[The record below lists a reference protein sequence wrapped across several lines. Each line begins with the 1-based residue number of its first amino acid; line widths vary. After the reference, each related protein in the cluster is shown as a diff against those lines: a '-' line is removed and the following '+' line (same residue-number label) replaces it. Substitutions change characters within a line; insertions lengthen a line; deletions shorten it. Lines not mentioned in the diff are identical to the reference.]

1 MRLASMSKM
10 GYYPTPDSIIA
21 DLATR
26 LTTTGKITALDP
38 CAGTGKA
45 LAHITAGLDHN
56 PLTYTI
62 EPDRLRYLEA
72 AAQTSQALHASLEDC
87 SIAHNSFSLLFL
99 NPPYDYHY
107 DNDAET
113 LTPDQFRDKH
123 KTKRKEI
130 HFLQRTLP
138 YLAPAGLLIYII
150 PEHIL
155 NKHCNEYLTARLDNP
170 AAYRFPKDLYPEFK
184 QIIIT
189 GHKKTTKPQPSPAGI
204 TLTDYNDR
212 PTTPLPLPTT
222 SPCKLFRANKL
233 SPELATDLYNQH
245 RETLLSTLYPTYTN
259 PIDNATAP
267 LPLHLGH
274 LSLMLAA
281 GKINGLMK
289 PNTPQRHIVR
299 GSVEKYRTVSQQT
312 ESTDSG
318 HCNITRTRD
327 SYAVSVKILTP
338 DGFIETLT

>member
-1 MRLASMSKM
+1 MRLASLAKL
-10 GYYPTPDSIIA
+10 GYYPTPDSIVA
-21 DLATR
+21 DLAAR
-26 LTTTGKITALDP
+26 LTTTGKTTALDP

-45 LAHITAGLDHN
+45 LADIAAALPGA
-56 PLTYTI
+56 LTYGI

-72 AAQTSQALHASLEDC
+72 DRLLSQALHATLEDC
-87 SIAHNSFSLLFL
+87 SIAHNSFGLLYL
-99 NPPYDYHY
+99 NPPYDFHY
-107 DNDAET
+107 DNDAAS

-138 YLAPAGLLIYII
+138 YLAPAGLLIYIV

-155 NKHCNEYLTARLDNP
+155 DKHCNEYLSSRLDNP
-170 AAYRFPKDLYPEFK
+170 TAYRFPQDIYPEFK
-184 QIIIT
+184 QIVII
-189 GHKKTTKPQPSPAGI
+189 GHKKTSKPQPSPALIQI
-204 TLTDYNDR
+204 TEYQER
-212 PTTPLPLPTT
+212 TTGPLALPTT

-233 SPELATDLYNQH
+233 SAELAADLYEQQ
-245 RETLLSTLYPTYTN
+245 RDALLHTLYPVYTN
-259 PIDNATAP
+259 PMDNATAP

-289 PNTPQRHIVR
+289 AGTPERHIVR
-299 GSVEKYRTVSQQT
+299 GTVSKYRTISQQT
-312 ESTDSG
+312 EETDSG

-327 SYAVSVKILTP
+327 SYAVSVKILRP
-338 DGFIETLT
+338 NGLIEQLE

>member
-1 MRLASMSKM
+1 MRLASLAKL
-10 GYYPTPDSIIA
+10 GYYPTPDSIVQ
-21 DLATR
+21 DLAAR
-26 LTTTGKITALDP
+26 LTATGKITALDP

-45 LAHITAGLDHN
+45 LADITAGLDNN
-56 PLTYTI
+56 PLTYGI

-72 AAQTSQALHASLEDC
+72 TDKLSQTLHATLEDC
-87 SIAHNSFSLLFL
+87 SIAHNSFSLLYL
-99 NPPYDYHY
+99 NPPYDFHY
-107 DNDAET
+107 DNDAAS

-138 YLAPAGLLIYII
+138 YLAPAGLLIYIV

-155 NKHCNEYLTARLDNP
+155 DKHCNEYLSSRLDNP
-170 AAYRFPKDLYPEFK
+170 TAYQFPQDIYPEFK
-184 QIIIT
+184 QIVIV
-189 GHKKTTKPQPSPAGI
+189 GNKKTTKPQPSPALI
-204 TLTDYNDR
+204 TITEYQDRTTEPLT
-212 PTTPLPLPTT
+212 LPAT

-233 SPELATDLYNQH
+233 SAELAADLYEQQ
-245 RETLLSTLYPTYTN
+245 RDALLHSLYPIYTN
-259 PIDNATAP
+259 PMDNATAP

-289 PNTPQRHIVR
+289 PGTPDRHIVR
-299 GSVEKYRTVSQQT
+299 GTVSKYRTVSQQT
-312 ESTDSG
+312 EETDSG

-327 SYAVSVKILTP
+327 SYAVSVKILRP
-338 DGFIETLT
+338 NGLIEQLE